1 MNDTLAQVV
10 LPAPP
15 TPPARVNK
23 PKSIEELLATV
34 SASRLNTFH
43 SCRLKFYFNYVL
55 GFSRAK
61 SGAQHI
67 GSTVHHAL
75 KLWNLARWRKQS
87 IPDGWLREQFDLFWT
102 EDQAGAIAWDEG
114 EEDQSKAKAWAL
126 LETYFQQSPIPA
138 NEAAEGV
145 EVSVEADL
153 GSTKL
158 IGIIDLVRSGGRI
171 VEFKTAGQTPN
182 PDKAEHMHELQC
194 SCYSLMYREAT
205 GRPEKAVELHH
216 LVKLKTPKLVV
227 TALPPMTSK
236 QETRLLKVVDSYLAG
251 VQRQDWVPSP
261 SPMSCACCEF
271 FNECRRWS

>member
-1 MNDTLAQVV
+1 MNDILAQVV

-15 TPPARVNK
+15 TPPTPPPRVNK
-23 PKSIEELLATV
+23 PTSIEELLATV

-43 SCRLKFYFNYVL
+43 TCRLKFYFNYVL
-55 GFSRAK
+55 GLSRAK

-87 IPDGWLREQFDLFWT
+87 IPDGWLRGQFDQFWT
-102 EDQAGAIAWDEG
+102 EDQAGAITWDEG

-126 LETYFQQSPIPA
+126 LDTYFQQSPIPA

-216 LVKLKTPKLVV
+216 LVKLK
-227 TALPPMTSK
+227 SK
-236 QETRLLKVVDSYLAG
+236 RSV
-251 VQRQDWVPSP
+251 
-261 SPMSCACCEF
+261 SPMVSG
-271 FNECRRWS
+271 

>member
-10 LPAPP
+10 LPA
-15 TPPARVNK
+15 PPARVNK

-43 SCRLKFYFNYVL
+43 ACRLKFYFNYVL
-55 GFSRAK
+55 GLSRAK

-67 GSTVHHAL
+67 GSTVHHVL

-171 VEFKTAGQTPN
+171 VEFKTSGQTPN

-227 TALPPMTSK
+227 TVLPPMTSK